1 MLTQYIITF
10 YKYWFSFPP
19 NVYVSI
25 LIKSLTNEMHLK
37 SNNKC
42 NKHYNLTFTHQTWI
56 MILNYITL

>member
-42 NKHYNLTFTHQTWI
+42 NKHYNLTITHQTWI
-56 MILNYITL
+56 MI